1 MKINKNIIL
10 KAAIL
15 VEQRKPLIIENLKLP
30 EVLEIGQVLVKV
42 HTSGICGSQIGEIDG
57 VKGKDSY
64 LPHLMGHEGSGT
76 VLQIGPGVNTVDV
89 GDKVVLHWMK
99 GRGIESQTPH
109 YFLDSQKINAGWVTT
124 FNSHAVISENRCT
137 KVPKET
143 DNDIAA
149 LFGCAIT
156 TGFGVIENNAKIKM
170 GESIVVLGAGGVGL
184 NIIQAASMRSA
195 FPIIAV
201 DIHDNKLNLAKK
213 FGATHLINSNKED
226 VREKINY
233 FLNNDGLD
241 VFIDNTG
248 IPKIIEL
255 GYSILKKEGRL
266 ILVGVPK
273 IGSNINIFSLPLHF
287 GKTILGSHGGE
298 SNPEKD
304 ISRYL
309 NLYNKGYL
317 NIKEIIS
324 KKFKLDDINEA
335 VKSFKAGSLA
345 GRILIEL

>member
-30 EVLEIGQVLVKV
+30 EILEIGQVLVKV